1 MPITPAIIQ
10 GSFCQTDT
18 LPPFIRFFNAF
29 VRFRQRNCFSV
40 YKESFPS
47 THQEKSYVTVTI
59 LFVTFSFLLIMSKTI
74 LTRAHVA
81 FCAALCAMST
91 SASALRFWTQFLD
104 TTPAGVIRSTQDRE
118 QTGGSY
124 WDDAKNGILT
134 IIEDGDSLFMVPTY
148 TNHPGW
154 DWPQRAEEN
163 AHPYGMGIGRQIID
177 DRGNERSVYATA
189 FIDSNYY
196 IEPLIGYSWL
206 ARYPIGNTGLHWGAG
221 YSLNITARE
230 DYGNYIPLP
239 LPLPVAKIGTDT
251 IGFYGTFIPF
261 TNVFFFYTQIKLD
274 DSESRKAP
282 LPESSP
288 WAHSTDFIY
297 AGGGYTL
304 ADNGEENTANAVHSG
319 NSWHMGWRHYTDRS
333 WATDF
338 SYRSS
343 GHEIVVGEG
352 KQDLDIE
359 TYAFQLQY
367 NMTVSQNWR
376 LYAGGGIGY
385 SRCET
390 RAGHKDGSIHPVLS
404 MGTTYAL
411 TKNFFIDASMTTS
424 FPRFEGA
431 IDSRPGFALRPAPV
445 DLSVSMGIAF

>member
-1 MPITPAIIQ
+1 M
-10 GSFCQTDT
+10 SHT
-18 LPPFIRFFNAF
+18 L
-29 VRFRQRNCFSV
+29 RNSV
-40 YKESFPS
+40 
-47 THQEKSYVTVTI
+47 Q
-59 LFVTFSFLLIMSKTI
+59 
-74 LTRAHVA
+74 VA
-81 FCAALCAMST
+81 LWSALCAFST
-91 SASALRFWTQFLD
+91 AATASSFWNQVID
-104 TTPAGVIRSTQDRE
+104 TTPSGLIRSAEDR
-118 QTGGSY
+118 QQNGGSY
-124 WDDAKNGILT
+124 WEDAKNGLFSVL
-134 IIEDGDSLFMVPTY
+134 ENGDTLFMIPTY

-177 DRGNERSVYATA
+177 ERGNERNIYVTA

-221 YSLNITARE
+221 YMLNITARE
-230 DYGNYIPLP
+230 DYGQYIPLP
-239 LPLPVAKIGTDT
+239 LPLPAAKIGTDT
-251 IGFYGTFIPF
+251 VSFYGTFIPF

-274 DSESRKAP
+274 DAQSRKAP

-297 AGGGYTL
+297 GGVGYTL
-304 ADNGEENTANAVHSG
+304 VDNAEENTSNSVHSDQ
-319 NSWHMGWRHYTDRS
+319 SWHMGWRHYTDRS

-338 SYRSS
+338 SYRKS
-343 GHEIVVGEG
+343 GHDITVGNAT
-352 KQDLDIE
+352 QNLDIE
-359 TYAFQLQY
+359 MYAFQLHY
-367 NMTVSQNWR
+367 NMEVTRDWR

-390 RAGHKDGSIHPVLS
+390 RAGHKDGSVHPVLS
-404 MGTTYAL
+404 MGTTYAI

-431 IDSRPGFALRPAPV
+431 IDSRPGFNLRPAPV